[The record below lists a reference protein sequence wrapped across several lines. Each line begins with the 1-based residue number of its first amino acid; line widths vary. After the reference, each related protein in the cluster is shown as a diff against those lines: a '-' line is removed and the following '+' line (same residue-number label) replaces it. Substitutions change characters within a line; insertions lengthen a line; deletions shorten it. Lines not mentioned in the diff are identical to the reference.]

1 MRRFLKALL
10 LATLTLGATW
20 GVAPA
25 FWHGSA
31 LAEIFA
37 LVTGNVTYYVNPSTG
52 NDSFSC
58 LTSGSPCKTLQH
70 ADYLLTQTWVWGI
83 NIGAAKI
90 ILADG
95 TYTEANSVTLAP
107 AVGLPS
113 YCTNCIAGVGYPNVI
128 EIAGDDATPANVI
141 VTAPSGA
148 GTCRNG
154 AYDGQGGIIN
164 VVGGTYYLHG
174 FTITASGVT
183 DQCSDLVV
191 NIGATVLLSGKMD
204 FGPANWQNIQAN
216 GNVFTDGGTLNIT
229 QTGLSIFEIN
239 NGGVIT
245 GGATTINYV
254 STNTVSLAAIS
265 AFLGGEVYFF
275 DSPVITGTVS
285 GPCYTITKSSV
296 GATNL
301 TGGGY
306 APGCTFASGQV
317 QSTDFGRAIVESV
330 LATDNVGAPPTVTG
344 TDCTQS
350 DTLATDTNGEFTET
364 NGSTGCTLAFV
375 IPYPLKPV
383 CHAWRNDTGAGVP
396 LTLTTSGSTYT
407 GFTNALSAS
416 GTILIQYACIHHL

>member
-1 MRRFLKALL
+1 MKALRTFFIAL
-10 LATLTLGATW
+10 PIAWILSFQ
-20 GVAPA
+20 VAPA
-25 FWHGSA
+25 FWHGSV

-37 LVTGNVTYYVNPSTG
+37 LVTGNVTYYVNASTG
-52 NDSFSC
+52 SDSNSC
-58 LTSGSPCKTLQH
+58 LSSGSPCKTLQH

-107 AVGLPS
+107 AVGLPF
-113 YCTNCIAGVGYPNVI
+113 YCANCFAGVGYPNVI
-128 EIAGDDATPANVI
+128 EIAGDDTTPANVI
-141 VTAPSGA
+141 VTAPTGA

-174 FTITASGVT
+174 FTITASGVI

-191 NIGATVLLSGKMD
+191 NFGATVLLSGTMD
-204 FGPANWQNIQAN
+204 FGPANWQVIQAN
-216 GNVFTDGGTLNIT
+216 GKVFTDGGTLNIT

-239 NGGVIT
+239 NGGAIT
-245 GGATTINYV
+245 GGSTNINYV
-254 STNTVSLAAIS
+254 GTNTVSLAAIS
-265 AFLGGEVYFF
+265 AFLGGEVYFYN
-275 DSPVITGTVS
+275 SLVITGTVS

-296 GATNL
+296 GAL
-301 TGGGY
+301 AGGGY

-330 LATDNVGAPPTVTG
+330 LATDNVGVAPTVTG

-364 NGSTGCTLAFV
+364 NGSTGCTVAFV

-416 GTILIQYACIHHL
+416 GTILIQYACIHHW